1 MRNLVIGFVM
11 GLVVAA
17 VGFSGIARI
26 MDRGV
31 ETIQHTSRN
40 LAQ

>member
-1 MRNLVIGFVM
+1 MSKLVIGFVL

-26 MDRGV
+26 FDRGV
-31 ETIQHTSRN
+31 HTIQQTSKE

>member
-1 MRNLVIGFVM
+1 MSKLVIGFVL

-26 MDRGV
+26 FDRGV
-31 ETIQHTSRN
+31 QTIQQTSKE

>member
-1 MRNLVIGFVM
+1 MRNIIIGFVM

-17 VGFSGIARI
+17 VGFSGLARI
-26 MDRGV
+26 FDKGV
-31 ETIQHTSRN
+31 QSIQTQSKE